1 MMPPRYC
8 SWDAL
13 PVPCTFTRSTDKSE
27 SSPMTLLDV
36 VESDGAVTLQCCDK
50 YGEVVEIEFTPLE
63 LEAVRF
69 KVLDAVGYDKKEA
82 TVPNI
87 DDGLEARL

>member
-1 MMPPRYC
+1 
-8 SWDAL
+8 
-13 PVPCTFTRSTDKSE
+13 
-27 SSPMTLLDV
+27 MTLLDV

-87 DDGLEARL
+87 DDGLEARLQDIYSIVGDAQKWYGCDSAGMSIS

>member
-36 VESDGAVTLQCCDK
+36 VESDGTVTLQCADS
-50 YGEVVEIEFTPLE
+50 T
-63 LEAVRF
+63 VR
-69 KVLDAVGYDKKEA
+69 
-82 TVPNI
+82 
-87 DDGLEARL
+87 